1 MAAREK
7 YIKQRASFCKLALL
21 KPKDAANELR
31 DLATGLENC
40 KNTADIVEALKNIF
54 AVSERTIFNDFIS

>member
-1 MAAREK
+1 MKRGQ
-7 YIKQRASFCKLALL
+7 YLKQRQRFCKLALM
-21 KPKDAANELR
+21 KPDQAAVELR

-40 KNTADIVEALKNIF
+40 KNTQDVVEALKNIF